1 MVQSMSQDQP
11 STSTLLAIRF
21 DHALKAQEALLA
33 MVRIAS
39 QDIIRI
45 EDAAIVDKDAKGKI
59 RLRQSKDLNPSQGAA
74 TGGWYGAVIGIL
86 AGPFGIIAG
95 GVLGAAAGGLFAKLH
110 DIGID
115 DDHMKEMGERIL
127 PGEDL
132 LFLLLEDIDRTGFCR
147 EMKRFDGV
155 VFESTADDAFTSEL
169 EACIAVEILS
179 LIHI

>member
-1 MVQSMSQDQP
+1 MLGSSMVQSMSRDQP

-169 EACIAVEILS
+169 EACLAVEI
-179 LIHI
+179 